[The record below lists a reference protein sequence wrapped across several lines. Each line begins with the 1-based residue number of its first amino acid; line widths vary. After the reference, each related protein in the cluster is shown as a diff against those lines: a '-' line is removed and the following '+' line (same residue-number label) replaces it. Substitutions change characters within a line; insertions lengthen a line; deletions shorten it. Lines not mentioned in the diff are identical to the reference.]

1 MTITMTRPRARVLS
15 AGQRAWLAARG
26 YRPEDVGRTFNT
38 AIEPE
43 RIKIPDSPAALE
55 EMLSDSKTMLKVFE
69 DKGAFGE
76 LISKY
81 ARVVLDK
88 DQEIAT
94 QVREETQ
101 RQIAEFLRE
110 ERPESIVR
118 PTMGFE
124 QDTFHREAQSLAWQR
139 PLVAQKKQGLYN
151 PRAMGAKIDKEFSGS
166 GEYFQ
171 TIWHEAQRDAP
182 TQAKL
187 SRLRNAFSST
197 VPSEGGFLI
206 PEILRSSLEAVALEM
221 SVVMPRARNIPM
233 DSLRVP
239 FPAIDVTSNASS
251 VFGGIVAYW
260 TEESAALTESQA
272 SFSRIV
278 LDAKKLTAYTTVPN
292 ELLSDSIVS
301 FEPLI
306 NQLFPEALAWYKDI
320 AFMKGTGVGEPLG
333 ALSAN
338 NPAIQVVAKETSQL
352 ANTIVWENIVKM
364 YARMLPSSL
373 GRAVW
378 VCSIDT
384 FPELATMA
392 LSVGTGGA
400 PVWLTNGADEA
411 PMTILGRPVIFT
423 EKAPGTLGSQGD
435 ISFVDFSYYLVGNR
449 QVMSAMS
456 SPHFRFQNDQTAFR
470 IIERIDGRPWIQS
483 AITPQNGS
491 NALSPFVQLAVRA

>member
-1 MTITMTRPRARVLS
+1 MLGDSQTMMR
-15 AGQRAWLAARG
+15 
-26 YRPEDVGRTFNT
+26 
-38 AIEPE
+38 
-43 RIKIPDSPAALE
+43 
-55 EMLSDSKTMLKVFE
+55 VFE

-88 DQEIAT
+88 DQQIAT

-101 RQIAEFLRE
+101 RVITDFLQKE
-110 ERPESIVR
+110 QPESIVR
-118 PTMGFE
+118 PTMSLAQE
-124 QDTFHREAQSLAWQR
+124 TFHREAQELAWQK
-139 PLVAQKKQGLYN
+139 PLVAKQRRNLYN
-151 PRAMGAKIDKEFSGS
+151 PRAMGAKIDKEFANT

-182 TQAKL
+182 MQAKL
-187 SRLRNAFSST
+187 ARLRNAFSST

-206 PEILRSSLEAVALEM
+206 PEILRSDLQSVALEM
-221 SVVMPRARNIPM
+221 SVVMPRARIIPM

-239 FPAIDVTSNASS
+239 FPAIDVTSNAAS

-260 TEESAALTESQA
+260 TEEGAALTESQA
-272 SFSRIV
+272 SFGRIV
-278 LDAKKLTAYTTVPN
+278 LDAKKLTAYTSVPN

-333 ALSAN
+333 ALSPS
-338 NPAIQVVAKETSQL
+338 NPAIATVSKELNQAAS
-352 ANTIVWENIVKM
+352 TIVWENIVKM

-378 VCSIDT
+378 VASIDT

-392 LSVGTGGA
+392 LSVGTGGS
-400 PVWLTNGADEA
+400 PVWLTNGTDDA

-423 EKAPGTLGSQGD
+423 EKAPGVLGSQGD
-435 ISFVDFSYYLVGNR
+435 ISFVDFSYYLVGDR

-456 SPHFRFQNDQTAFR
+456 SPHFKFQNDQTAFR
-470 IIERIDGRPWIQS
+470 IIERVDGRPWIQS
-483 AITPQNGS
+483 SITPQNGS